1 MKHFLRAFFIYTM
14 VLCIHSKNFTK
25 EITFENCQK
34 NEWWIKNISPSL
46 PIDNKINFEAEIG
59 IGENT
64 GNSSHV
70 VKYSLTNCTDVWC
83 KAFENLTIEG
93 VDCAT
98 NGTEPEKEPCA
109 ISKILVNWT
118 QNGTNLHTMSV
129 KKLKNGCVKN
139 VQTVGGE
146 KKKPLAP
153 GSVLQPFIKSIPM
166 NPALTK

>member
-1 MKHFLRAFFIYTM
+1 M
-14 VLCIHSKNFTK
+14 KNFSLYRDYHVTVQVNICEAVFDTR

-59 IGENT
+59 IGE
-64 GNSSHV
+64 
-70 VKYSLTNCTDVWC
+70 
-83 KAFENLTIEG
+83 
-93 VDCAT
+93 
-98 NGTEPEKEPCA
+98 
-109 ISKILVNWT
+109 ILVNWT